1 MKRLTKTVTALFLVV
16 LFASFVGVCLAAPD
30 VIHINMAEA
39 YMLEG
44 PGTEYTISCM
54 ITDDDPLTVVSHRGD
69 WLEVTMENGATGW
82 IHRMLLS
89 PDDQARYPGDTAD
102 TTTDT
107 PSNTSGG
114 GVLDDIRTGFSADGD
129 PDLTA
134 SAGTRGIG
142 DENGGSGRGGKDF
155 RAVQYMESFYI
166 SDSELDGFIREGGL
180 AP

>member
-1 MKRLTKTVTALFLVV
+1 MVLFLVPP
-16 LFASFVGVCLAAPD
+16 VGVCLAAPD
-30 VIHINMAEA
+30 VIHINMDEA

-44 PGTEYTISCM
+44 PGTEYAISCM

-69 WLEVTMENGATGW
+69 WLEVTMENGTAGW
-82 IHRMLLS
+82 IHRMLLT
-89 PDDQARYPGDTAD
+89 PDDQAKYPGDTAD
-102 TTTDT
+102 APAGD
-107 PSNTSGG
+107 SGG
-114 GVLDDIRTGFSADGD
+114 GVLDDIRTGFSATGD

-142 DENGGSGRGGKDF
+142 DDNGGSGRGGKDF
-155 RAVQYMESFYI
+155 RSVQYMESFYI